1 MIESKIPSLWQ
12 LRVFETVARLEN
24 VSRAS
29 QELFRSQPAVTS
41 SIVRLEELLGVTL
54 FDRATTGTYPTAAG
68 LTLLA
73 RARRILGAIEQ
84 AVRELRG
91 KVDASPAVIASRIT
105 RTQMRSLIAIGESRS
120 FVAAAHKI
128 GISEASI
135 QRAARHLERNVGC
148 QLFKHT
154 VSGVTTTEAGSVLAK
169 RMSLIVSQI
178 EAVTDDIHRFEHPK
192 ERRVAVGVLLLD
204 PTVLLAKAIR
214 ELNHKFKDT
223 RVIMASGGYDALLQK
238 LHADDI
244 DIILGILKHPDYA
257 ADIVEEP
264 LYTDKYFVVA
274 RGNHPLTRRKSVSLD
289 DLRRYDWILPQ
300 RGSPRRLAFEQI
312 FSDASPPNATVE
324 TFSLSTIRLL
334 LAESDMLSVLS
345 RTELLSE
352 ERIGLVAGLPFDVPG
367 EGPIVGNT
375 MRKGWEPNEN
385 QAPFLQALKRASRE
399 LKE

>member
-1 MIESKIPSLWQ
+1 MLESKIPSLWQ

-41 SIVRLEELLGVTL
+41 SIVRLEELLDVTL

-84 AVRELRG
+84 AVSEVRA
-91 KVDASPAVIASRIT
+91 KADTSPAVVASRIT
-105 RTQMRSLIAIGESRS
+105 RTQMRSLIAIAESKS
-120 FVAAAHKI
+120 FVAAARKI

-135 QRAARHLERNVGC
+135 QRAARHLERNIGC
-148 QLFKHT
+148 RLFKHT
-154 VSGVTTTEAGSVLAK
+154 VSGVTVTEAGGALAR

-178 EAVTDDIHRFEHPK
+178 EAVTDNIHRFEHPK

-223 RVIMASGGYDALLQK
+223 RVVMASGGYDALLQK
-238 LHADDI
+238 LHSDDI
-244 DIILGILKHPDYA
+244 DIIIGILKHPDYD
-257 ADIVEEP
+257 ADVIEEA

-274 RGNHPLTRRKSVSLD
+274 RRGHPLSRRKTLALE

-300 RGSPRRLAFEQI
+300 SGSPRRLAFEQI
-312 FSDASPPNATVE
+312 FSDAPPPSATVE
-324 TFSLSTIRLL
+324 TFSLSTIRIM

-345 RTELLSE
+345 GTELLSE
-352 ERIGLVAGLPFDVPG
+352 NRIGLLAGLPFEVPG
-367 EGPIVGNT
+367 EGPIVGVT
-375 MRKGWEPNEN
+375 MRKGWEPNDI
-385 QAPFLQALKRASRE
+385 QGAFLQALKRASRE
-399 LKE
+399 LKS

>member
-1 MIESKIPSLWQ
+1 VIESKIPSLWQ

-73 RARRILGAIEQ
+73 RTRRILAAIEQ
-84 AVRELRG
+84 AVTDAGG
-91 KVDASPAVIASRIT
+91 KPDASPAVIASRIT
-105 RTQMRSLIAIGESRS
+105 RTQMRSLIAIAESKS
-120 FVAAAHKI
+120 FVAAARKI

-135 QRAARHLERNVGC
+135 QRAARHLERNIGC
-148 QLFKHT
+148 RLFKHT
-154 VSGVTTTEAGSVLAK
+154 VAGVTATEAGAALAK

-178 EAVTDDIHRFEHPK
+178 EAVTDDIHRFEHPR

-214 ELNHKFKDT
+214 ELNRKFNDT
-223 RVIMASGGYDALLQK
+223 RVVMASGGYDALLQK

-244 DIILGILKHPDYA
+244 DIILGILKHPDYDT
-257 ADIVEEP
+257 DIVEEP
-264 LYTDKYFVVA
+264 LYRDKYFVVA
-274 RGNHPLTRRKSVSLD
+274 RRNHPLARRKAVSLE

-324 TFSLSTIRLL
+324 TFSLSTIRLM

-345 RTELLSE
+345 GTELLSE
-352 ERIGLVAGLPFDVPG
+352 ERIGLLAGLAFDVPG
-367 EGPIVGNT
+367 EGPIVGVT
-375 MRKGWEPNEN
+375 TRQGWEPNEI
-385 QAPFLQALKRASRE
+385 QAGFLQALKHASRDFE
-399 LKE
+399 V